1 MILEDQDLLG
11 TPDQWGKVLTLIPEQ
26 SLRESLEKVM
36 SQCSNSHQRWNTIQS
51 EISKAINKVGLGVV
65 LDQILDLFLDL
76 FLICHEMYCW
86 LCMVIMVFLSSD
98 MYFMSFP
105 LTEWLQEGHQAKLS
119 HRDHSAAGVS
129 TSRYSCNKRAQP
141 SAQVPLLH
149 PPQDRAGLC
158 VLWPKEGWCFW
169 PHGCP

>member
-76 FLICHEMYCW
+76 FLICHEMYC
-86 LCMVIMVFLSSD
+86 
-98 MYFMSFP
+98 
-105 LTEWLQEGHQAKLS
+105 
-119 HRDHSAAGVS
+119 
-129 TSRYSCNKRAQP
+129 
-141 SAQVPLLH
+141 
-149 PPQDRAGLC
+149 
-158 VLWPKEGWCFW
+158 
-169 PHGCP
+169 